1 MAWQRWIGVGVSVGV
16 ICALISGGRQQREK
30 SPDVG
35 SSLGRLS
42 ERREIRAPAEPDFSG
57 LNLLHV
63 DLRAER
69 VTTPLAQGRT
79 AELTLDPD
87 LQRSTLAV
95 MKRYALP
102 EAGAVLMDTKTG
114 NLLVYASQVRERE
127 PFDVNLRA
135 EAPAASIFK
144 IVTAASLLE
153 TQSLSAQ
160 TEQCYHGGRSRIVA
174 ADLLEDPTR
183 DRSCASLAT
192 ALGRSLNVVFARL
205 ASRHLSPESLTHT
218 AGAFGFGTPTPFDV
232 LADAPGIDLPGDP
245 LEFARAAAGFWHT
258 TLSPLAAVS
267 IAQTVAGGGVTVRP
281 RIVRAVVDGS
291 RSEWQASPEPTVLRR
306 AMPEA
311 SAHELTK
318 MMLQTVS
325 NGSASKSFREANGK
339 PYLGDIRVA
348 GKTGTLSRQEE
359 NRHYTWFV
367 GFAPADAP
375 EVAVAALVVNTPVWR
390 IKGPQLARD
399 VLRSYFAKQGHPG
412 VSTP

>member
-1 MAWQRWIGVGVSVGV
+1 MSVGV
-16 ICALISGGRQQREK
+16 ICALISGGRREREK
-30 SPDVG
+30 SLDVG
-35 SSLGRLS
+35 NPLGRLS
-42 ERREIRAPAEPDFSG
+42 ERREVRAPAEPDLSG
-57 LNLLHV
+57 LNLLRF
-63 DLRAER
+63 DFGAQR

-87 LQRSTLAV
+87 LQRSALAV

-153 TQSLSAQ
+153 TPSLSAQ
-160 TEQCYHGGRSRIVA
+160 TEQCYHGGQSRIVA
-174 ADLLEDPTR
+174 DDLREDPAR

-192 ALGRSLNVVFARL
+192 ALGRSVNVVFARL
-205 ASRHLSPESLTHT
+205 ATRYLSPQSLTHT

-258 TLSPLAAVS
+258 TLSPLAAAS
-267 IAQTVAGGGVTVRP
+267 IAQTVAGGGVAVRP

-291 RSEWQASPEPTVLRR
+291 RPEWHVSEQPTVLRR

-311 SAHELTK
+311 SAQELTK

-325 NGSASKSFREANGK
+325 SGSASKAFREANGK
-339 PYLGDIRVA
+339 PYLGNIRVA

-375 EVAVAALVVNTPVWR
+375 QVAVAALVVNTPVWR

-399 VLRSYFAKQGHPG
+399 ILRSYFAKQGHPG
-412 VSTP
+412 VSAP